1 MADWKVVIK
10 DAVIILVLI
19 FIGTFVLVAVLKSTG
34 AQKLPGNTI
43 AALNILLG
51 SVGFTISGLST
62 KANRFTHMLKV
73 ALLVWL
79 IGSMNVIFL
88 QTTVSQW
95 FSSIPFILIMMAMG
109 IAVSYIV
116 NKFAKTA

>member
-1 MADWKVVIK
+1 MIIK
-10 DAVIILVLI
+10 DSVIILLII
-19 FIGTFVLVAVLKSTG
+19 FIGTFVLVAILKSTG
-34 AQKLPGNTI
+34 AQKLPANTI
-43 AALNILLG
+43 AASNILLG

-73 ALLVWL
+73 ALVVWL

-95 FSSIPFILIMMAMG
+95 FTSIPFILIMMAVG
-109 IAVSYIV
+109 TAVSYTI